1 MKRANNLFPKLVSEE
16 NLRLAIFAVNVTHR
30 FHPHHRPNRTVARV
44 EADIDRYVKELREII
59 TGGYEANEP
68 RLARRWDK
76 SAGKWR
82 DISEPR
88 LWPDQYVH
96 HAVIQVLEPIMMRGM
111 DNFCCGSIRNR
122 GIHYGVRAIKKWM
135 RTDPKGTKYAEE
147 LDIHHF
153 YDSLTAET
161 VMKRLRRL
169 VKDRRMLEVCERLMK
184 HGILIGAYFSQ
195 WFANTVLQP
204 LDRLIRESGLCDH
217 YLRYMDN
224 FTLFGRNKRKLRRL
238 RELIEKWLAAHDL
251 RLNGKWQLYPTAKRT
266 VAALGYRFG
275 RGYTLLRKRN
285 MVRLKHS
292 LSACR
297 RAMRRHHAIKPALAQ
312 GLLSRL
318 GQMKHCNHVHFFQSY
333 VEAGLQRKLKCVVR
347 EHAKKGAGKMEY
359 VYGTSVIGGVE
370 RENLKIVGG
379 PALREGEY
387 LTTVRE
393 YDDSSITDRC
403 RIDRHYHSD
412 TDEDGTRYDFYTISE
427 HYRYVE
433 RIKVMEE
440 TRKAT
445 EIAFV
450 TLAES
455 GSIDAVTAG
464 EHKSLFETWQTGVAY
479 TVGQLRNW
487 GDKLYKCVQ
496 AHTSQAGWEPDKA
509 VSLWS
514 AASDPAEEWP
524 EWSQPVGAH
533 DAYAKGDKVSHNGKH
548 WTSTADANVWEP
560 GVYGWTEATA

>member
-44 EADIDRYVKELREII
+44 EADVDRYVKELREII

-238 RELIEKWLAAHDL
+238 RELIEKWLAAHGL

-318 GQMKHCNHVHFFQSY
+318 GQMKHCNHVHFFP
-333 VEAGLQRKLKCVVR
+333 ELCGGGFAAEIEMRGQRTR
-347 EHAKKGAGKMEY
+347 KKGAGKMEY

-450 TLAES
+450 TLAEN

>member
-238 RELIEKWLAAHDL
+238 RERPLL
-251 RLNGKWQLYPTAKRT
+251 RRERRQEPGPLRRASGTHMRRPLCRWRRRWPGTGPRRRLHRTWQA
-266 VAALGYRFG
+266 GYR
-275 RGYTLLRKRN
+275 LRWIRI
-285 MVRLKHS
+285 RTPP
-292 LSACR
+292 CR
-297 RAMRRHHAIKPALAQ
+297 SRR
-312 GLLSRL
+312 
-318 GQMKHCNHVHFFQSY
+318 
-333 VEAGLQRKLKCVVR
+333 
-347 EHAKKGAGKMEY
+347 
-359 VYGTSVIGGVE
+359 
-370 RENLKIVGG
+370 
-379 PALREGEY
+379 
-387 LTTVRE
+387 
-393 YDDSSITDRC
+393 
-403 RIDRHYHSD
+403 
-412 TDEDGTRYDFYTISE
+412 
-427 HYRYVE
+427 
-433 RIKVMEE
+433 
-440 TRKAT
+440 
-445 EIAFV
+445 
-450 TLAES
+450 
-455 GSIDAVTAG
+455 
-464 EHKSLFETWQTGVAY
+464 
-479 TVGQLRNW
+479 
-487 GDKLYKCVQ
+487 
-496 AHTSQAGWEPDKA
+496 
-509 VSLWS
+509 
-514 AASDPAEEWP
+514 
-524 EWSQPVGAH
+524 
-533 DAYAKGDKVSHNGKH
+533 
-548 WTSTADANVWEP
+548 
-560 GVYGWTEATA
+560 

>member
-238 RELIEKWLAAHDL
+238 RELI
-251 RLNGKWQLYPTAKRT
+251 
-266 VAALGYRFG
+266 
-275 RGYTLLRKRN
+275 
-285 MVRLKHS
+285 
-292 LSACR
+292 
-297 RAMRRHHAIKPALAQ
+297 
-312 GLLSRL
+312 
-318 GQMKHCNHVHFFQSY
+318 
-333 VEAGLQRKLKCVVR
+333 
-347 EHAKKGAGKMEY
+347 
-359 VYGTSVIGGVE
+359 
-370 RENLKIVGG
+370 
-379 PALREGEY
+379 
-387 LTTVRE
+387 
-393 YDDSSITDRC
+393 
-403 RIDRHYHSD
+403 
-412 TDEDGTRYDFYTISE
+412 
-427 HYRYVE
+427 
-433 RIKVMEE
+433 
-440 TRKAT
+440 
-445 EIAFV
+445 
-450 TLAES
+450 
-455 GSIDAVTAG
+455 
-464 EHKSLFETWQTGVAY
+464 
-479 TVGQLRNW
+479 
-487 GDKLYKCVQ
+487 
-496 AHTSQAGWEPDKA
+496 
-509 VSLWS
+509 
-514 AASDPAEEWP
+514 
-524 EWSQPVGAH
+524 
-533 DAYAKGDKVSHNGKH
+533 
-548 WTSTADANVWEP
+548 
-560 GVYGWTEATA
+560 

>member
-161 VMKRLRRL
+161 VMK
-169 VKDRRMLEVCERLMK
+169 

-224 FTLFGRNKRKLRRL
+224 FTLFGRNQPQLRRL
-238 RELIEKWLAAHDL
+238 PERLANGLSAHGLRLTGKWLLD
-251 RLNGKWQLYPTAKRT
+251 PTAKRT

-347 EHAKKGAGKMEY
+347 EHARKERARWN
-359 VYGTSVIGGVE
+359 TSTE
-370 RENLKIVGG
+370 Q
-379 PALREGEY
+379 AL
-387 LTTVRE
+387 
-393 YDDSSITDRC
+393 
-403 RIDRHYHSD
+403 
-412 TDEDGTRYDFYTISE
+412 
-427 HYRYVE
+427 
-433 RIKVMEE
+433 
-440 TRKAT
+440 
-445 EIAFV
+445 
-450 TLAES
+450 
-455 GSIDAVTAG
+455 
-464 EHKSLFETWQTGVAY
+464 
-479 TVGQLRNW
+479 
-487 GDKLYKCVQ
+487 
-496 AHTSQAGWEPDKA
+496 
-509 VSLWS
+509 S
-514 AASDPAEEWP
+514 AA
-524 EWSQPVGAH
+524 
-533 DAYAKGDKVSHNGKH
+533 
-548 WTSTADANVWEP
+548 
-560 GVYGWTEATA
+560 

>member
-44 EADIDRYVKELREII
+44 EADVDRYVKELREII

-204 LDRLIRESGLCDH
+204 LDRLIRESGPVRPLPAVH
-217 YLRYMDN
+217 
-224 FTLFGRNKRKLRRL
+224 G
-238 RELIEKWLAAHDL
+238 
-251 RLNGKWQLYPTAKRT
+251 QLYLVRAEQAEAAAAAGADREMAGGTRPAAERQ
-266 VAALGYRFG
+266 VAALSDGKADGGGAGVSLRARVYPAAETKHGAPETFSFRLPPYHAAAPRDQASVGAGAFIQTG
-275 RGYTLLRKRN
+275 PDEALQSRPLFPELCGDGLAAEIEMRG
-285 MVRLKHS
+285 
-292 LSACR
+292 
-297 RAMRRHHAIKPALAQ
+297 
-312 GLLSRL
+312 
-318 GQMKHCNHVHFFQSY
+318 
-333 VEAGLQRKLKCVVR
+333 QRTR
-347 EHAKKGAGKMEY
+347 KKGAGKMEY

-433 RIKVMEE
+433 RTKLMEE

-487 GDKLYKCVQ
+487 GNKLYKCVQ

-524 EWSQPVGAH
+524 EWSKPVGAH